1 MIKNYLEGWML
12 MVILDL
18 FGLYLW
24 KKKEFGIEIVIYGFL
39 NFEVI
44 IYGIFLY

>member
-1 MIKNYLEGWML
+1 MNVDGYIRFVWF
-12 MVILDL
+12 I
-18 FGLYLW
+18 FI

>member
-18 FGLYLW
+18 FGLYL